1 MGSKDSSLS
10 KMIAAQTLFF
20 VMRHPIATPV
30 AVFAFYKSS
39 YLRTIMIRGAWDIGT
54 TTVRLTGRL
63 TQMVITEAY
72 ATHQTAKAAWSV
84 AGAQLTKAESATAA
98 LGRQALG
105 AGSSAAIILG
115 SVLAYN
121 IHQFND
127 NFFDAPRFDGVA

>member
-1 MGSKDSSLS
+1 MSSDSSLS
-10 KMIAAQTLFF
+10 KWISLQTMLF
-20 VMRHPIATPV
+20 VVKHPIATPV
-30 AVFAFYKSS
+30 VIFAFYKSA
-39 YLRTIMIRGAWDIGT
+39 YLRTIMIKGAWDIGT

-72 ATHQTAKAAWSV
+72 ATHQTAKTAWSV

-127 NFFDAPRFDGVA
+127 NFFEPPRFDGVA